1 MFSLHFNPRYCP
13 GEIILHMLKLD
24 ANYGFYELFLN
35 SVMCTIEHENSI
47 IYSIQFMLIYILL
60 PENHM
65 YFTKK
70 KGIRSFVS

>member
-1 MFSLHFNPRYCP
+1 
-13 GEIILHMLKLD
+13 MLKLD
-24 ANYGFYELFLN
+24 ANYGFHELFLN
-35 SVMCTIEHENSI
+35 SVMCTIEHENRI

-70 KGIRSFVS
+70 KVLEALSAEIITYFT